1 MKNLCKA
8 IIVTTMTVGMTTPVY
23 AQNNLQVIA
32 KSAIS
37 NNTTESNKAIANLR
51 QLKQEGIT
59 AFLDTYKGQFTP
71 KNPNFAKL
79 NKTLDAIC
87 QQRDCYASQL
97 FWHTD
102 LAQAKL
108 VAKQTGKPILSLRLL
123 GRLDQDLSCANSRFF
138 RVALYPNEQISKT
151 LREKFVLHWE
161 SVRPVPKITI
171 DFGNGKKMERTL
183 TGNSIHYIL
192 DADGNPV
199 DGLPGLSSPQFFLN
213 WLTES
218 QSFVKD
224 YSQLQGRVK
233 SNFLRQYH
241 NDKLGIINE
250 NWKADLAKLNI
261 TLPPPNNTNS
271 TLPTAAEA
279 APIAVSKMAIE
290 LPVINR
296 FFLRDRQILADLTS
310 EKMWDKIGELHRKE
324 VSLDANTQALIKRKN
339 PQANVSEVV
348 QTFEK
353 LIAIDTTRNQ
363 YLLHSKI
370 HEWFMNGS
378 RNTTNVKTLNDQV
391 YAELF
396 LTPNSDPWLGLLPS
410 NGYTAIDNDGIK

>member
-8 IIVTTMTVGMTTPVY
+8 IILTTITVGMTTPVY
-23 AQNNLQVIA
+23 AKTNLQVIA
-32 KSAIS
+32 RSAIS

-59 AFLDTYKGQFTP
+59 AFLDTYKKEFTP

-87 QQRDCYASQL
+87 QQRDCYSSQL

-102 LAQAKL
+102 LEQAKL

-161 SVRPVPKITI
+161 SVRPVPKVTI

-192 DADGNPV
+192 DADGTPV
-199 DGLPGLSSPQFFLN
+199 DGLPGLSSPQFFQN

-218 QSFVKD
+218 QSLVKD
-224 YSQLQGRVK
+224 YSSLQGRVK

-241 NDKLGIINE
+241 NDKLGIINT
-250 NWKADLAKLNI
+250 NWQGDLAKLNI
-261 TLPPPNNTNS
+261 TLPPTNNTNS

-296 FFLRDRQILADLTS
+296 IFLRDRQILADGTS
-310 EKMWDKIGELHRKE
+310 EKMWDQIGELHRKE
-324 VSLDANTQALIKRKN
+324 VTLDENTKALIKRKN
-339 PQANVSEVV
+339 PQINLSNVVEN
-348 QTFEK
+348 FEK

-410 NGYTAIDNDGIK
+410 NGYTAIDDDGIK

>member
-1 MKNLCKA
+1 MNNLCKA
-8 IIVTTMTVGMTTPVY
+8 IILTTITVGMTTPVY
-23 AQNNLQVIA
+23 AQNNLQLIA
-32 KSAIS
+32 RSAIS

-59 AFLDTYKGQFTP
+59 AFLDTYKKEFTP

-102 LAQAKL
+102 LEQAKL

-151 LREKFVLHWE
+151 LRENFVLHWE
-161 SVRPVPKITI
+161 SVRPVPKVTI

-199 DGLPGLSSPQFFLN
+199 DGLPGMTSPQFFLS
-213 WLTES
+213 WLTEN
-218 QSFVKD
+218 QSFVQD
-224 YSQLQGRVK
+224 YSKLQGRAK

-241 NDKLGIINE
+241 NDRLGIINN
-250 NWKADLAKLNI
+250 NWKSDLATLKI

-271 TLPTAAEA
+271 KLPTAADA
-279 APIAVSKMAIE
+279 APIAVGKMVIE
-290 LPVINR
+290 RPLINN
-296 FFLRDRQILADLTS
+296 FFLRDRQILTDNTS
-310 EKMWDKIGELHRKE
+310 EKMWDQIGELHRKE
-324 VSLDANTQALIKRKN
+324 VSLDGNTQGLIKRKN
-339 PQANVSEVV
+339 PQINLSNVVEN
-348 QTFEK
+348 FER
-353 LIAIDTTRNQ
+353 LIAIDTTRNE

-370 HEWFMNGS
+370 HEWFING

-410 NGYTAIDNDGIK
+410 NGYTAIDDDGIK